1 MENTQL
7 PEGSKTPPAPS
18 DPPQAPVAPA
28 NPFANAGQNPQFKKF
43 TNAVLELKSRA
54 SLQLLGLQ
62 AGAIAA
68 IGIVLA
74 LCYLIPL
81 ASLADE
87 SGLGS
92 SDFNMASQLNSF
104 KAFIMI
110 FGAVLGGGLK
120 VSGSG
125 GGFGMYGE
133 LSLAFAFVSVTS
145 IVAICAANY
154 LIVRKLRRGA
164 RNGGWKSAA
173 LVSGLHALVLA
184 LLFLIISLFGKLSI
198 EGGEF
203 FSAAISPRYA
213 GVFFTIALTVFFSQ
227 FLATAPQRTS
237 AGFPLLAGVR
247 EAVSLAVATL
257 AAFAVVGIVV
267 AVIQRPDDMPWSMGL
282 LLIPLLGSI
291 GSYAAALGF
300 LGALAPNVSGMA
312 SFLGQYTPDSMPE
325 SALRIWDIADGKG
338 AWLLVLSVVLVLA
351 LAIRIGVHRGR
362 LATGF
367 NLQRAWQLPVA
378 ALVLWMVLA
387 WLTNISLGG
396 DITADEMGQM
406 NGSVS
411 FGITWYSVVFLALG
425 AAIVSLLAEVLPLQV
440 YRFAPSLLAVIAG
453 KEAAARWISG
463 QAPATAATASAT
475 APADAAPASASP
487 VAVAAAGASASAA
500 AAGQPATAEPAPEL
514 TPASKESKKKAKAVG
529 FSVLALAV
537 IAGLGFGAIA
547 YLNGQRKPEAEVEAY
562 LALLA
567 DGQAGKASEMVDPG
581 IDNASRVLLS
591 DDVLGSAKQRLELID
606 VIEESKEKDSA
617 RVRAVYSINGERHE
631 RTFTVD
637 AGDKEF
643 GLLDTWV
650 LNEALIVP
658 VEIASDRSAE
668 VNVGKA
674 TVTLA
679 ESEGYYGDGGSFA
692 GSFYAYPGIYEVSA
706 PGNEY
711 LKSEPQELR
720 VDHPDSQPVQA
731 TLVTTTT
738 GKLDELILAEVKKFA
753 TACVTVPTNLNDGCP
768 STLQSKD
775 LASFSVVSHA
785 DSVDID
791 ESGRFNTSETVF
803 KYKFNDTEYSDYD
816 EEELSRS
823 FDGNVQWDGEKPKV
837 TVEGASWW

>member
-1 MENTQL
+1 MENTPL
-7 PEGSKTPPAPS
+7 SDGSKVPPAPT
-18 DPPQAPVAPA
+18 DPAPSPAAPA
-28 NPFANAGQNPQFKKF
+28 NPFTNPGQNPQVKKF
-43 TNAVLELKSRA
+43 TDAVLDLKSRA
-54 SLQLLGLQ
+54 SLQLLGFQ

-68 IGIVLA
+68 IGIILA

-81 ASLADE
+81 ASLAEE

-92 SDFNMASQLNSF
+92 SDFNVGSQLNSF

-133 LSLAFAFVSVTS
+133 LSLAFAFVSLTA
-145 IVAICAANY
+145 IVAICAVNY

-164 RNGGWKSAA
+164 RNGGWKSAV
-173 LVSGLHALVLA
+173 LISGLHALVLA
-184 LLFLIISLFGKLSI
+184 LLFLIIALFAKLSI

-203 FSAAISPRYA
+203 FTAAISPRYA

-237 AGFPLLAGVR
+237 AGFPLLTGVR
-247 EAVSLAVATL
+247 EAVSLAIATL

-282 LLIPLLGSI
+282 LLIPFLGSI

-338 AWLLVLSVVLVLA
+338 AWLLVLSVALVLV

-396 DITADEMGQM
+396 DITADEMGQL

-425 AAIVSLLAEVLPLQV
+425 AAIVSLLAEVLPFQV
-440 YRFAPSLLAVIAG
+440 YRFAPSLLAVFAG

-463 QAPATAATASAT
+463 EAPATATAT
-475 APADAAPASASP
+475 PADAAPTSVSP
-487 VAVAAAGASASAA
+487 VAVAAAGASASAP
-500 AAGQPATAEPAPEL
+500 AAGQPATAEPAPAL
-514 TPASKESKKKAKAVG
+514 PPASKESKKKAKAVG

-637 AGDKEF
+637 SGDKEF

-668 VNVGKA
+668 VTVGKA

-720 VDHPDSQPVQA
+720 VTHPDSQPVQA
-731 TLVTTTT
+731 ALVTTTT

-775 LASFSVVSHA
+775 LASFSVISHA
-785 DSVDID
+785 DSVDIA

-823 FDGNVQWDGEKPKV
+823 FDGNVEWDGEKPKI